1 MHKEGKVKKSLD
13 YRLFDQAIKQSED
26 QVGHLLVMG
35 CKVHSFSLGKS
46 PSSDG
51 QEALRFASHKVTLV
65 KVSMLTKK
73 FFAMIS
79 SLPNAIV
86 IARVPLLSSCNVSN
100 AVLVRPQ
107 VVS

>member
-1 MHKEGKVKKSLD
+1 MYKEGKVKKSLD
-13 YRLFDQAIKQSED
+13 YSLFDQAIKRSED

-65 KVSMLTKK
+65 KVSMSTKK

-79 SLPNAIV
+79 GLPNAIV